1 MNQILNNSFSKSD
14 DFEESQILS
23 KPSKLKHFLK
33 LQFSLLSIALV
44 IVMAY
49 YVYFKYELSSSEKVS
64 KQIMDN
70 LKITKL
76 YASDSDY
83 NTENLNTE
91 VVFYENSSFIVIGS
105 IEIKKINI
113 SYPILSEMSKEALK
127 IAPCKLY
134 GPMPNQIR

>member
-14 DFEESQILS
+14 DFEESQISS

-83 NTENLNTE
+83 NAENLNTE

>member
-14 DFEESQILS
+14 DTDELDVIL
-23 KPSKLKHFLK
+23 KPNKLKRFLK
-33 LQFSLLSIALV
+33 IQFSLLSISLV
-44 IVMAY
+44 IVMACY
-49 YVYFKYELSSSEKVS
+49 MYFKYELYTEESVS
-64 KQIMDN
+64 KNIMDN
-70 LKITKL
+70 LKVTKL

-83 NTENLNTE
+83 TTQNLNEE

-113 SYPILSEMSKEALK
+113 SYPIFSEMSKDALK